1 MDLNLKYPD
10 LTPDELK
17 LMGNIA
23 SDLQCDLRTAEYV
36 MRLEERLARMDEQ
49 LATLLDEHQ
58 QG

>member
-58 QG
+58 QE

>member
-17 LMGNIA
+17 QMGDIA
-23 SDLQCDLRTAEYV
+23 TDLQCDLRTAEYV

-49 LATLLDEHQ
+49 LAALWNEHEQ
-58 QG
+58 R